1 MFRNWEE
8 EVGKPCRRSILGPVV
23 APAER
28 LKMRMPDERV
38 VNVVVVVAGEDMLP
52 GGPPGSVIESY
63 AVLLWDCYEHL
74 EE

>member
-1 MFRNWEE
+1 
-8 EVGKPCRRSILGPVV
+8 
-23 APAER
+23 
-28 LKMRMPDERV
+28 MRMPDERV
-38 VNVVVVVAGEDMLP
+38 VNVVVVVAGEDMLL